1 MLVRNQTALKNQLHA
16 FLHQQYGDTYKQSFK
31 TCFTENALEIAKQCG
46 TLYDKFVGFVD
57 DLEKLGQRLDQAQ
70 TQQLVKDMNRRYA
83 LVEASTEEFKTLER
97 SSFYLKSVRQLGFI
111 LRRAKYVRLAN
122 QLAFGQAVAN
132 FYTVYGNIL
141 RYLKID
147 QARGHLQPV

>member
-1 MLVRNQTALKNQLHA
+1 M
-16 FLHQQYGDTYKQSFK
+16 
-31 TCFTENALEIAKQCG
+31 G
-46 TLYDKFVGFVD
+46 TPNLINV
-57 DLEKLGQRLDQAQ
+57 LDQELGSFQRIDNVWRTQHLFLPIQ

>member
-1 MLVRNQTALKNQLHA
+1 
-16 FLHQQYGDTYKQSFK
+16 
-31 TCFTENALEIAKQCG
+31 
-46 TLYDKFVGFVD
+46 
-57 DLEKLGQRLDQAQ
+57 
-70 TQQLVKDMNRRYA
+70 
-83 LVEASTEEFKTLER
+83 
-97 SSFYLKSVRQLGFI
+97 LKSVRQLEFI

-122 QLAFGQAVAN
+122 QLAFGQAVAS

>member
-1 MLVRNQTALKNQLHA
+1 M
-16 FLHQQYGDTYKQSFK
+16 
-31 TCFTENALEIAKQCG
+31 G
-46 TLYDKFVGFVD
+46 TPNLIKF
-57 DLEKLGQRLDQAQ
+57 LDQETTGDFQRIDNVWRPKHLFLPIQ
-70 TQQLVKDMNRRYA
+70 TQKLVKDMNHRYS
-83 LVEASTEEFKTLER
+83 LVKASEEEFKTLER
-97 SSFYLKSVRQLGFI
+97 AAFYLKSVRHLEFI

-122 QLAFGQAVAN
+122 QLAFGQAVAD